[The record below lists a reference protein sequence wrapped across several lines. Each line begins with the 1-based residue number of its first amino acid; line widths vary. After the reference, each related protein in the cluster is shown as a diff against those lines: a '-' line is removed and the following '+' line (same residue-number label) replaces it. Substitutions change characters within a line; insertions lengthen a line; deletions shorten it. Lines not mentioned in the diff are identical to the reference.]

1 MGDIARC
8 SLENEEMLYRLFG
21 VNAELLIDHAWG
33 YEPCTIAEI
42 KAYKPENSSTS
53 SGQVLQSPYPYKK
66 ALIVIKEMA
75 ELSALD
81 LVEKGLVTDQLV
93 LDIVYDVENLKY
105 GGKYGG
111 EIVSDR
117 YGRLAPKPAHGTANL
132 GRYSSSTREITDKT
146 VELFERIADKRL
158 SVRKLNLTCNHLISE
173 SEVRVRHEQL
183 SLFDDYEAAER
194 DRARY
199 ASELEKEK
207 KMQKAVL
214 KIKGK
219 YGKNAVIRGLDLQE
233 GATTLERNG
242 QIGGHRA

>member
-1 MGDIARC
+1 MKILNTA
-8 SLENEEMLYRLFG
+8 ENTADSIFL
-21 VNAELLIDHAWG
+21 NIG
-33 YEPCTIAEI
+33 YERGESG
-42 KAYKPENSSTS
+42 ETS
-53 SGQVLQSPYPYKK
+53 L
-66 ALIVIKEMA
+66 
-75 ELSALD
+75 
-81 LVEKGLVTDQLV
+81 
-93 LDIVYDVENLKY
+93 
-105 GGKYGG
+105 
-111 EIVSDR
+111 DR
-117 YGRLAPKPAHGTANL
+117 YGRRVPKPAHGTANL

-146 VELFERIADKRL
+146 VELFERIADKGL

-173 SEVRVRHEQL
+173 SEVSVRHEQL